1 VTLEEPL
8 AANHDQF
15 VVYVPR
21 DALEDFW
28 DHHQDH
34 QAHG

>member
-21 DALEDFW
+21 DALEDLW